1 MKLRWELG
9 RGGKERKEAKE
20 DGIVCAKEMVDV
32 LPSGSNLLAEAILFN
47 NHSW

>member
-20 DGIVCAKEMVDV
+20 DGIVCAKEMDV
-32 LPSGSNLLAEAILFN
+32 LPSGSNLDILFN
-47 NHSW
+47 SHSW